1 MEALAKSFSELSSN
15 LLVMRVF
22 KEEAAVEG
30 CGYFH
35 RNPKQPLHVLGNI
48 VRVFTILTMAPI
60 YILIPRILKQKFSNY
75 VGAGWLVEFATTPDP
90 VLTHALDG
98 GMGEYAVTGY
108 NPTWVLSVK
117 IVNGRLDSF
126 SQTEFKKNPVGYTA
140 LSYDIDS
147 VALLFPENERP
158 IRAPRGKPPYNHPD
172 RRKIAKKYLELYC
185 SAKREE
191 GNPNRTERIWLDE
204 FCIQPQSQW
213 EAPEKV
219 VRPVRQQEL
228 GKLADIFS
236 KADQVAVFCSQMEC
250 DHTGIDC
257 SWGQRLFTFAEILH
271 AQHVLRLTIVRE
283 EKEFV
288 VRLIHHAA
296 HIFREAM
303 QTNAALAK
311 RWHLYA
317 VYQHSVN
324 AGAVPWQLA
333 IHALVVE
340 AIRRDEITEFPD
352 HELLGKALNGLLPRR
367 ARLQDLASSGWND
380 LGWLLEL
387 NQGFYN
393 AASLAAV
400 CSIPDDRSVSWLGKP
415 IHPAVGNERL
425 EPLVTA
431 FPVSGY
437 FTAVWKKKE
446 KTSPATVPEKPDSKP
461 RVPNPPLT
469 ILAQKTIGLR
479 PTPLKRDKDGL
490 YTNEEMK
497 GLKILAQ
504 CVVLIIMIIS
514 LYCLAAVSPNVG
526 IGLYWLTSVL
536 YCILELLVGTMYL
549 ERDGWAW
556 IEDADWSANLERSLG
571 KQDSHLRSLVHWGDQ
586 QLIPKWEPPPRRE
599 SFSAKLVDLRNKVY
613 TEVIAVARPNAMIP
627 LAVHGS
633 GVTCMLLYRPWDH
646 EDAPS
651 FTGTKVGMCN
661 IPPYALAQTIK
672 TGTVCVTSDA
682 EADLKEVIFI
692 QLCLSSA

>member
-1 MEALAKSFSELSSN
+1 MEALARSFSELSTN
-15 LLVMRVF
+15 LRVMRVF
-22 KEEAAVEG
+22 QEEAAVEG

-48 VRVFTILTMAPI
+48 VRAFTVLMMAPL
-60 YILIPRILKQKFSNY
+60 YILIPRVLKQTFSNY

-90 VLTHALDG
+90 VLTHALRG
-98 GMGEYAVTGY
+98 GKGEYDSDVNGY
-108 NPTWVLSVK
+108 DPKWVLSVE
-117 IVNGRLDSF
+117 IVNGRLGSF
-126 SQTEFKKNPVGYTA
+126 FQTEFKKLKDRAVGYTA

-147 VALLFPENERP
+147 AALLFPESERP
-158 IRAPRGKPPYNHPD
+158 IRAPRGNPTPYSHRD
-172 RRKIAKKYLELYC
+172 RRKIAKRYLELYC
-185 SAKREE
+185 SAERKED
-191 GNPNRTERIWLDE
+191 RTEYIWLDE
-204 FCIQPQSQW
+204 FCIQPQDQW
-213 EAPEKV
+213 EALDKPKSEWKALEKAV
-219 VRPVRQQEL
+219 KSERKKEL
-228 GKLADIFS
+228 GKVADIFR
-236 KADQVAVFCSQMEC
+236 KAGQVAVFCSTIGC
-250 DHTGIDC
+250 VHTGINC
-257 SWGQRLFTFAEILH
+257 PWGQRLFTFAEILH
-271 AQHVLRLTIVRE
+271 AQHVIRLTRVSE
-283 EKEFV
+283 LV
-288 VRLIHHAA
+288 VRVSHDAA
-296 HIFREAM
+296 HIFRGEM
-303 QTNAALAK
+303 QTNAALAN

-324 AGAVPWQLA
+324 AGAVSWQMT

-340 AIRRDEITEFPD
+340 AIRRDEISEFPD
-352 HELLGKALNGLLPRR
+352 HELLGEALNGLLPRR
-367 ARLQDLASSGWND
+367 ARLQDLGNGGWND

-400 CSIPDDRSVSWLGKP
+400 CSIPDDRSVAWLGKP
-415 IHPAVGNERL
+415 IHPTVGNERL

-446 KTSPATVPEKPDSKP
+446 KTSPVIPHSEA

-469 ILAQKTIGLR
+469 ILGQKTIGLR

-504 CVVLIIMIIS
+504 CVVLVITIIS
-514 LYCLAAVSPNVG
+514 LYCLVNGNIVG
-526 IGLYWLTSVL
+526 IVLYWLISVL

-556 IEDADWSANLERSLG
+556 LEDADWGANLENSLG
-571 KQDSHLRSLVHWGDQ
+571 KQDSHLSSLVHWGDQ
-586 QLIPKWEPPPRRE
+586 QLIPKWERPPRRE
-599 SFSAKLVDLRNKVY
+599 WFSAKLVDLRNKVY

-633 GVTCMLLYRPWDH
+633 GVTCMLLYRPWEH

-651 FTGTKVGMCN
+651 FTATKVGMCN

-682 EADLKEVIFI
+682 EADMTEV
-692 QLCLSSA
+692 

>member
-1 MEALAKSFSELSSN
+1 MNTTRTFDNMITKPFHLLYRVVGRQRPEDRDQPVAYFLGNGGTVGRYWLRQRYSN
-15 LLVMRVF
+15 VYG
-22 KEEAAVEG
+22 VEDIAG
-30 CGYFH
+30 CH
-35 RNPKQPLHVLGNI
+35 LMQETRNPTK
-48 VRVFTILTMAPI
+48 
-60 YILIPRILKQKFSNY
+60 
-75 VGAGWLVEFATTPDP
+75 
-90 VLTHALDG
+90 
-98 GMGEYAVTGY
+98 
-108 NPTWVLSVK
+108 NPTLARRDTPALPLRHATPRHATPRHGEK
-117 IVNGRLDSF
+117 
-126 SQTEFKKNPVGYTA
+126 PVPHSGCSSHF
-140 LSYDIDS
+140 LRNKSK
-147 VALLFPENERP
+147 LWNERYRNP
-158 IRAPRGKPPYNHPD
+158 WLPHAIFAKDSTKNCGQDHHEFHFRYSHPD
-172 RRKIAKKYLELYC
+172 RRKLAKRYLELYC

-213 EAPEKV
+213 EAPEEV
-219 VRPVRQQEL
+219 VKPVRQQEL

-296 HIFREAM
+296 HIFRGAM

-324 AGAVPWQLA
+324 AGAMADGHPCA
-333 IHALVVE
+333 CGRSDSE
-340 AIRRDEITEFPD
+340 RRDHQIS
-352 HELLGKALNGLLPRR
+352 RSR
-367 ARLQDLASSGWND
+367 ADLASSGWND

-393 AASLAAV
+393 AASPAAV

-415 IHPAVGNERL
+415 IHPALGNERL

-446 KTSPATVPEKPDSKP
+446 KTSPVPVPEKPDSKP

-469 ILAQKTIGLR
+469 MLAQKTIGLR

-497 GLKILAQ
+497 GLKILAH
-504 CVVLIIMIIS
+504 
-514 LYCLAAVSPNVG
+514 PNVG

-556 IEDADWSANLERSLG
+556 LEDADWSANLERSLG
-571 KQDSHLRSLVHWGDQ
+571 KQDSHLRSLVHWGYYILQVESGINNLFPNGSRPQDENRSQ
-586 QLIPKWEPPPRRE
+586 QNLWIFGTK
-599 SFSAKLVDLRNKVY
+599 S
-613 TEVIAVARPNAMIP
+613 EVIAVARPNAMIP

-661 IPPYALAQTIK
+661 IPPYALEQTIK

-682 EADLKEVIFI
+682 EADLKEVISI
-692 QLCLSSA
+692 QLLSF